1 MKDVRELAHLVANL
15 WDKFSPIRQPGER
28 CKRINFTSTIEL
40 VAFGK
45 LSVELVALGE
55 RCNVSDQKSQLS
67 QTKKKWTN

>member
-15 WDKFSPIRQPGER
+15 WDKFSPIRQLGER

-45 LSVELVALGE
+45 LSLSLVAFG
-55 RCNVSDQKSQLS
+55 K
-67 QTKKKWTN
+67 